1 MTSKLFTVIVRN
13 RLDPRSEGFKSLDN
27 GGTDLIRRLAIYLSY
42 RCLAAFSLNQCNNC
56 VLVSRTNN
64 GVAFPVTNVDASLNR
79 FRSKSNGAPVR
90 DLASSITATGI
101 AFTLLLLAAQ
111 GAP

>member
-1 MTSKLFTVIVRN
+1 MASKLFTVIVCN
-13 RLDPRSEGFKSLDN
+13 RLDSRSQGFKSLDN
-27 GGTDLIRRLAIYLSY
+27 GGSNLIRRLTINLGHH
-42 RCLAAFSLNQCNNC
+42 CIAAFSLNQRNNC

-79 FRSKSNGAPVR
+79 FRSKSNGAPIR

-101 AFTLLLLAAQ
+101 AFASLFLTAQ